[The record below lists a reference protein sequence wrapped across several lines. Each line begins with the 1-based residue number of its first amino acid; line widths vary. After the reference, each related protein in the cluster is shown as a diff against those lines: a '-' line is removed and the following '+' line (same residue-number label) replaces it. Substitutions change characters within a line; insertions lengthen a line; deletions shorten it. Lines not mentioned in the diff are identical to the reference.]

1 MPELPPER
9 RADHVLLAGDV
20 GGTFARFALA
30 RDGVLLN
37 APQRLERGAW
47 PDLATACRH
56 YLAEFGAGLRIDG
69 AAIAAAGRV
78 TDGRIDMTNAD
89 WTIDGNRLAG
99 ELGLRAH
106 RVSVLNDFGALA
118 WVLPALG
125 ADELVPVAGG
135 AASLAGRSPAGLHD
149 GNRVVVGPGS
159 GLGVAA
165 LLRAG
170 GRWFPLATEGGHA
183 SFAAETAFEQA
194 AGALAARRFGR
205 VSWERMLSGPG
216 LALLR
221 EAALLEAGVAGDAA
235 RAGDAASALEA
246 CIRGEPAAVRAVR
259 TFVELL
265 GAFAGDLALLY
276 DAAGGVVIAG
286 GVLPRIANV
295 MPLDGLRA
303 RFEAK
308 GRFAPWLA
316 SVPVGVLSS
325 PFAAL
330 RGAAIAYRSVGDDSG
345 RVT

>member
-1 MPELPPER
+1 MPERPAEQR
-9 RADHVLLAGDV
+9 SDHVVLTGDV

-56 YLAEFGAGLRIDG
+56 YLTEFGAGLRIDG

-78 TDGRIDMTNAD
+78 TDGRVDMTNAD
-89 WTIDGNRLAG
+89 WTIDGTRLAG

-106 RVSVLNDFGALA
+106 RVVVLNDFGALA
-118 WVLPALG
+118 WVLSALD

-135 AASLAGRSPAGLHD
+135 AASLVGRSPVGVRN

-170 GRWFPLATEGGHA
+170 DRWVPLATEGGHA
-183 SFAAETAFEQA
+183 SFAAETEFEHT
-194 AGALAARRFGR
+194 AGALAGRRFGR

-216 LALLR
+216 LALLH
-221 EAALLEAGVAGDAA
+221 EAALLDAGVADDLA
-235 RAGDAASALEA
+235 RAGDAAAAFDA
-246 CIRGEPAAVRAVR
+246 CVRGEPAAVRAVR
-259 TFVELL
+259 TFIELL

-276 DAAGGVVIAG
+276 DASGGVIIAG

-295 MPLDGLRA
+295 MPLDGLRT

-308 GRFAPWLA
+308 GRFSPWLA
-316 SVPVGVLSS
+316 SVPVGVLVS

-330 RGAAIAYRSVGDDSG
+330 RGAAIAYRSAGDDGSHP
-345 RVT
+345 T